1 MENVFYS
8 SRGWEDWVVPAK
20 PAIPEGMPVL
30 IDDDLLF
37 EDASGPRPTVA
48 VNRWLRE
55 LPTNGCPAPRSWTYY
70 ARTVKEWMEF
80 LAEHGVGLFDT
91 RARLKS
97 ALGAYAVYR
106 ATGPIKHR
114 FEASTWNQSVGILAT
129 FYRWA
134 VDEGYADAEPFTYKQ
149 GTAYFGEQASQVQVN
164 QARRRQAK
172 DHVTIKYLE
181 DDFAGLFLNA
191 LSGLTPDGQDD
202 PRYRGREL
210 ARNAAVTRF
219 ALSSGLRSQEFSYY
233 LACEVPPLPRRPV
246 KMPVPLPVP
255 AAVTKGRMF
264 RVSWVDYSVL
274 AELHSYI
281 DLERALAAD
290 GSTWRP
296 PASWGEPL
304 MVTEADEHGGRI
316 DGVRVTWESLGP
328 KDRRRLVAPGGGSML
343 LAVRH
348 DGGPFTAWGTVFSR
362 TSERI
367 RERFEPRFPHVWP
380 HRLRHTMAMK
390 TLERLVR
397 GYYAQV
403 ANLVKDTDDDAA
415 MALYLTKTEP
425 LLVLRDLLG
434 HSSALTTEKYLRRL
448 DMTRIFREAYEKA
461 GADAGL
467 SDAAADREAAAEF
480 DDEEDDF

>member
-1 MENVFYS
+1 MENAFYS
-8 SRGWEDWVVPAK
+8 SLEWEDWRVPAK

-37 EDASGPRPTVA
+37 EDVSGPRPTVA

-55 LPTNGCPAPRSWTYY
+55 LPTNGCPAPKSWTYY

-97 ALGAYAVYR
+97 ALGAYAVFR
-106 ATGPIKHR
+106 AEGPVKHR

-129 FYRWA
+129 LYRWA
-134 VDEGYADAEPFTYKQ
+134 VDEGHAGAEPFTYKQ
-149 GTAYFGEQASQVQVN
+149 GAAYFGEQALQVQVN
-164 QARRRQAK
+164 QARRRQPKA
-172 DHVTIKYLE
+172 HVTVKYLE
-181 DDFAGLFLNA
+181 DDFVALFLNA
-191 LSGLTPDGQDD
+191 LSGLTPDGRDD
-202 PRYRGREL
+202 PQYRGREL

-219 ALSSGLRSQEFSYY
+219 ALSSGLRSQEFSYL

-255 AAVTKGRMF
+255 AAVTKGRTF
-264 RVSWVDYSVL
+264 RVSWVDYPVL
-274 AELHSYI
+274 AELHGYI
-281 DLERALAAD
+281 ELERALAAD

-296 PASWGEPL
+296 PTSWGEPL
-304 MVTEADEHGGRI
+304 IVTEADEHGGRVA
-316 DGVRVTWESLGP
+316 GVRVAWESLGP

-380 HRLRHTMAMK
+380 HRLRHSMAIR
-390 TLERLVR
+390 TLDRLVR

-403 ANLVKDTDDDAA
+403 ASLVRDTDDDAA
-415 MALYLTKTEP
+415 MALYLAKTEP

-434 HSSALTTEKYLRRL
+434 HSSALTTEKYLNP
-448 DMTRIFREAYEKA
+448 RELHQTGEKPQVA
-461 GADAGL
+461 WSRWEVERVPRVYGL
-467 SDAAADREAAAEF
+467 AS
-480 DDEEDDF
+480 

>member
-1 MENVFYS
+1 
-8 SRGWEDWVVPAK
+8 
-20 PAIPEGMPVL
+20 
-30 IDDDLLF
+30 LL
-37 EDASGPRPTVA
+37 APTYK
-48 VNRWLRE
+48 
-55 LPTNGCPAPRSWTYY
+55 T
-70 ARTVKEWMEF
+70 K
-80 LAEHGVGLFDT
+80 
-91 RARLKS
+91 
-97 ALGAYAVYR
+97 
-106 ATGPIKHR
+106 
-114 FEASTWNQSVGILAT
+114 
-129 FYRWA
+129 
-134 VDEGYADAEPFTYKQ
+134 GYADAEPFTYTQ
-149 GTAYFGEQASQVQVN
+149 GTAYFGEQVSHVQVN
-164 QARRRQAK
+164 QARRREAK
-172 DHVTIKYLE
+172 AHVTVKYLE
-181 DDFAGLFLNA
+181 DDFVGLFLKA

-219 ALSSGLRSQEFSYY
+219 ALSSGLRSQEFSY
-233 LACEVPPLPRRPV
+233 LLTCEVPSLPRRPV

-255 AAVTKGRMF
+255 AVVTKGSTF
-264 RVSWVDYSVL
+264 RVSWVDYPAL

-281 DLERALAAD
+281 ELERALAAD

-316 DGVRVTWESLGP
+316 DGVRVAWDSLRP

-348 DGGPFTAWGTVFSR
+348 DGGPFTAWGTVFAR

-380 HRLRHTMAMK
+380 HRLRHTMAMR

-461 GADAGL
+461 GADAEL
-467 SDAAADREAAAEF
+467 TDAAADREAEDEF
-480 DDEEDDF
+480 DDEEDGF

>member
-1 MENVFYS
+1 MESVFYS
-8 SRGWEDWVVPAK
+8 SRGWEDWQVSAK
-20 PAIPEGMPVL
+20 PAVPDGMPVL
-30 IDDDLLF
+30 VDDDLLF
-37 EDASGPRPTVA
+37 EDSSGPRPTVA

-55 LPTNGCPAPRSWTYY
+55 LPTNGCPAPKSWMYY
-70 ARTVKEWMEF
+70 ARTAKEWMEF

-114 FEASTWNQSVGILAT
+114 FEASTWNQNVGILAT
-129 FYRWA
+129 LYRWA
-134 VDEGYADAEPFTYKQ
+134 VNEGYADAEPFTYKQ
-149 GTAYFGEQASQVQVN
+149 GTAYFGEQATQVQVN

-181 DDFAGLFLNA
+181 NDFIELFLNA
-191 LSGLTPDGQDD
+191 LSGLTPDGLDD

-219 ALSSGLRSQEFSYY
+219 ALSSGLRAQEFSYL

-255 AAVTKGRMF
+255 AAVTKGSSF
-264 RVSWVDYSVL
+264 RVSWVDYPVL

-281 DLERALAAD
+281 ELERSLAAD
-290 GSTWRP
+290 GSVWRP

-304 MVTEADEHGGRI
+304 MVSEADERGGRI
-316 DGVRVTWESLGP
+316 DGVRVPWESLRP
-328 KDRRRLVAPGGGSML
+328 MDRRRLVAPGGGSML
-343 LAVRH
+343 LAVKS
-348 DGGPFTAWGTVFSR
+348 DGGPFTAWGTVFAR
-362 TSERI
+362 ASERI

-380 HRLRHTMAMK
+380 HRLRHSMAIR

-403 ANLVKDTDDDAA
+403 ANLVQDADDDAA

-461 GADAGL
+461 GVDAGL
-467 SDAAADREAAAEF
+467 SDATADREAAAEF